1 MLALSLYEASITV
14 IPKPDKDTPRKDNYS
29 TISLKSIDAKIL
41 NKRKQMEFNSTF
53 KESYIM
59 IQCDLFQG
67 CKDVLTS
74 ADPPMINNMK
84 DNNHMI

>member
-59 IQCDLFQG
+59 I
-67 CKDVLTS
+67 
-74 ADPPMINNMK
+74 
-84 DNNHMI
+84 